1 MKIIR
6 HRLHQDDGTPYAFR
20 TSPNKGGKVEH
31 EYLVMHYTAGRDAE
45 STIRTLTDSKY
56 KASAHL
62 VISRDGAITQLVP
75 FDTAAWHAG
84 ISSWEG
90 REGLNRLSLGIELDN
105 AGALTRHGARWRAWF
120 GAEYDDEEVIEAAH
134 KHDTTPRGWHLY
146 TPEQLDATLDVATLL
161 VARYGLRDVVGHDDI
176 APGRKT
182 DPGPAFPM
190 QSFRARVLGRADDM
204 PVRYETTTN
213 LNIRSG
219 PGTQHP
225 PIPGSPLPTGT
236 RVLILA
242 EDDSWRRVDVLGSVN
257 GVMDVQGWVHG
268 RYLQRAS

>member
-6 HRLHQDDGTPYAFR
+6 HRLRQDDGTPYPFR
-20 TSPNKGGKVEH
+20 ASPNKGGKVEH

-45 STIRTLTDSKY
+45 SAIRTLTDPKY

-62 VISRDGAITQLVP
+62 VIGRDGAITQLVP
-75 FDTAAWHAG
+75 FDTVAWHAG

-105 AGALTRHGARWRAWF
+105 AGALTRHGTRWRAWF
-120 GAEYDDEEVIEAAH
+120 GVEYDDEDVIEAVH
-134 KHDTTPRGWHLY
+134 KHETTPRGWHLY
-146 TPEQLDATLDVATLL
+146 TPEQLDAALDVATLL
-161 VARYGLRDVVGHDDI
+161 VTRYGLRDVVGHDDI

-190 QSFRARVLGRADDM
+190 QSFHARVLGRADDM
-204 PVRYETTTN
+204 PVQYETMTN

-225 PIPGSPLPTGT
+225 AIPGSPLPTGT
-236 RVLILA
+236 RVVILA
-242 EDDSWRRVDVLGSVN
+242 EDGSWRRVDVLEPVGDAA
-257 GVMDVQGWVHG
+257 DVQGWVHG
-268 RYLQRAS
+268 RYLRRAA